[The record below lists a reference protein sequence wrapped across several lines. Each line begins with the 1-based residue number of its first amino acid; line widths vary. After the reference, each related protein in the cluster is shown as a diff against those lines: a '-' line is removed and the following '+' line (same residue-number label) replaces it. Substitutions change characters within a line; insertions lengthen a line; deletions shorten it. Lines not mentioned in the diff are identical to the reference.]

1 MTDLDVI
8 LEATPTITTLEQLAT
23 VGNRKSDLTVALI
36 RDELPTSTYSLLTPN
51 DVKTLV
57 DNNITVFM
65 QHGFSE
71 STAYSDMDYANV
83 GVEFVDDFGMLCSM
97 ARILVKCQPFTVEQL
112 ELMKENQVLFSTQ
125 YIENVTN
132 DYATM
137 MKTKRMTAFGINMVN
152 EADGRSK
159 LMRILSET
167 QSLDMKNVSISNFVL
182 PLLMSLIFSP
192 RLRFALQR
200 DPALMNSVYCFE
212 GTICNFEMAEHL
224 RIPFCDIFSLCWDLN

>member
-1 MTDLDVI
+1 MSELDVI
-8 LEATPTITTLEQLAT
+8 LEAAPVITTLEQPAM

-36 RDELPTSTYSLLTPN
+36 RDELPLSGYVMLTPN
-51 DVKTLV
+51 DVKTLI

-83 GVEFVDDFGMLCSM
+83 GVEFMDDFNMLSSM
-97 ARILVKCQPFTVEQL
+97 ARILVKYQPFTEEQL
-112 ELMKENQVLFSTQ
+112 DLMKENQVLFSTQ
-125 YIENVTN
+125 YVENVTSR
-132 DYATM
+132 YFSI
-137 MKTKRMTAFGINMVN
+137 MKTKRVTAFGINLLN

-159 LMRILSET
+159 LNRILSEAIFIDKK
-167 QSLDMKNVSISNFVL
+167 SIAISNFVL

-212 GTICNFEMAEHL
+212 GTICNFEMTEHL
-224 RIPFCDIFSLCWDLN
+224 KIPFCDIFSLCWDLN